1 MTVLLHP
8 VAMTQVGDGNVV
20 RVHYKGTLANGTV
33 FDSSENKD
41 PLEFRVGEG
50 RVIPGFEDAVR
61 GLAPGE
67 TVTTK
72 IPPEKAYGARR
83 HELLFHVPKEKFP
96 AGVEP
101 RVGQLFQLRMK
112 DGENASATVREVAAE
127 KVVLDA
133 NHPLAGEELTFEL
146 NLVEIVT

>member
-1 MTVLLHP
+1 MTVD
-8 VAMTQVGDGNVV
+8 DGNVV
-20 RVHYKGTLANGTV
+20 RVHYKGTLADGTV
-33 FDSSENKD
+33 FDSSENKT

-50 RVIPGFEDAVR
+50 RVIPGFEEAVR

-72 IPPEKAYGARR
+72 IPPEKAYGPRR
-83 HELLFHVPKEKFP
+83 DELLFDVPKERFP
-96 AGVEP
+96 QGTQP
-101 RVGQLFQLRMK
+101 RVGQQFKVRTK
-112 DGENASATVREVAAE
+112 DGDDANVTVRKVADE

-146 NLVEIVT
+146 KLVEIVP